1 MLEAVLW
8 SCHMTPEA
16 AANISDPPP
25 LADISREE
33 ILRRL
38 NDPTLTVV
46 DVLPVESYEAAHIPR
61 SINLPVADIGQQASV
76 LLPDP
81 AAEIAVYCAKFT

>member
-1 MLEAVLW
+1 
-8 SCHMTPEA
+8 MTPEA
-16 AANISDPPP
+16 AANVSLPPP

-38 NDPTLTVV
+38 NDPTLTIV
-46 DVLPVESYEAAHIPR
+46 DVLPVESYDSAHIPR
-61 SINLPVADIGQQASV
+61 AINIPVADIEQRAGA

>member
-1 MLEAVLW
+1 
-8 SCHMTPEA
+8 MTSEA
-16 AANISDPPP
+16 AANISIAPP

-38 NDPTLTVV
+38 DDAKLTIA
-46 DVLPVESYEAAHIPR
+46 DVLPAESYDSAHIPG
-61 SINLPVADIGQQASV
+61 SINLPLADIEQRAGE

>member
-1 MLEAVLW
+1 M
-8 SCHMTPEA
+8 SPEA
-16 AANISDPPP
+16 AQISVPPP
-25 LADISREE
+25 LPDISREE

-38 NDPTLTVV
+38 DDRKLTIV
-46 DVLPVESYEAAHIPR
+46 DVLPAESYESAHIPG
-61 SINLPVADIGQQASV
+61 SINLPLADIEDRAGQ